1 MSGWNSTK
9 YIGGKEIQIYMQN
22 NEYVFVLCLC
32 FKSKEDAFILKY
44 KYLVVPGCEIK
55 WLKIK
60 LEMKEKIIKV
70 WRKLNFIYKKKKGVT
85 EYT

>member
-1 MSGWNSTK
+1 MENH
-9 YIGGKEIQIYMQN
+9 
-22 NEYVFVLCLC
+22 EYAFVLCLC

-44 KYLVVPGCEIK
+44 KYLVLPGCEIK

-60 LEMKEKIIKV
+60 LEMKEKIVKV
-70 WRKLNFIYKKKKGVT
+70 WRKLNFIYKKDIT